1 MQNLLQKELAQI
13 AKMRRI
19 KNYKNISRVELL
31 IALLRSL
38 QSSTELCKSK
48 SNNLEI
54 EETTKIFK
62 ILNEIRSKNKKS
74 RIKKIRKDLHKKEKG
89 LESETEK
96 EK

>member
-19 KNYKNISRVELL
+19 KNHKNISRVELL

-54 EETTKIFK
+54 EETTKILKF
-62 ILNEIRSKNKKS
+62 LMKS
-74 RIKKIRKDLHKKEKG
+74 EARIKSQG
-89 LESETEK
+89 
-96 EK
+96 